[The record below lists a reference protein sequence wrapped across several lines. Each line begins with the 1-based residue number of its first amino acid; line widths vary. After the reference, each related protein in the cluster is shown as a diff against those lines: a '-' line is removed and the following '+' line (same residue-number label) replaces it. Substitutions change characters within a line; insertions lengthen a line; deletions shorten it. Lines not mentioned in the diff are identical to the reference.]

1 MLPSVRSAP
10 RAASSLFV
18 AAVALLTACGGAKEQ
33 PAADTAAA
41 TPPAAAPAVADS
53 AAPTATPAVATANGA
68 EVYARCSVCHQ
79 PTGEGAMGAFPPLKG
94 SEWVLNNPEVPIRIL
109 LHGLN
114 GPIKVAGADYNAQM
128 MAGGTG
134 VPLTDDELAAVLTH
148 VRSSWGNNAPAVTP
162 AEVAAVRAATAG
174 RTTPWTAA
182 ELEPLLKK

>member
-1 MLPSVRSAP
+1 LAFVRSTP
-10 RAASSLFV
+10 RAASSLV
-18 AAVALLTACGGAKEQ
+18 VSIALLTACGGTKEQ

-41 TPPAAAPAVADS
+41 APAAAPAADT
-53 AAPTATPAVATANGA
+53 AAPAPATATATTVANGA

-114 GPIKVAGADYNAQM
+114 GPIKVAGNDYNAQM
-128 MAGGTG
+128 MAGGAG
-134 VPLTDDELAAVLTH
+134 VPLSDDELAAVLTH
-148 VRSSWGNNAPAVTP
+148 VRSSWGNSAPAVTP
-162 AEVAAVRAATAG
+162 AEVAAVRAATSG